1 MQIFV
6 LPYSTL
12 ITITLL
18 HTLVKGIPSPS
29 DFRLLGGGDGSSS
42 LLERLSRP
50 FHHQKPEIDPLDEI
64 EEPPSLFERFL
75 GPTPTESEW
84 LEEEDDLEDDEDNGV
99 GAVLVKRQGG
109 VPVPT
114 SQPQNENL
122 TSTEGATPINSS
134 VNQTING
141 PAPGFIPPEVNPDE
155 DQVDC
160 HDTATGP
167 ATKCWDELNLT
178 SWVQDWLDSH
188 YCHEHEGFSDC
199 FLRQNGFQGMDCS
212 GVKLDT
218 CTVPQNQEV
227 ASKHPEQ
234 WYVAYT
240 IFSVNQFFNSWYQAI
255 SNSAPTAQYNIGKI
269 VEIIDIPEKTSV
281 ALQWVLIALQG
292 IFAIVP
298 GPLGVYA
305 ANSWKFNN
313 QWQAISQVISNA
325 VSVAP
330 NAFRFIFPTGT
341 ADSKL
346 VQLADLSHNFANVI
360 MTVKSNINVTLSE
373 VMGNST
379 AFLAFAQKGNF
390 SGKPPSLPEQENYL
404 YYGFN
409 TYLISQALNG
419 NNVYGVISP
428 GTDVKALANNGSKL
442 NYPIDCK
449 DYDDYGIC
457 DAWWYST
464 NYRSSFTLDNFDHMN
479 RNYGRNMYDLISNF
493 TTGELL
499 FEGAYA
505 CHSEGNFGQPVN
517 ITINAGGINT
527 ACISQLKILTW
538 NMDCTSVTDKECE
551 FVEAGQAQDTFFATS
566 DLCPLA
572 GGYCPHTYSVPAG
585 YLGPLLTQDDFTLRR
600 D

>member
-6 LPYSTL
+6 LPYYAL
-12 ITITLL
+12 ITTTLL
-18 HTLVKGIPSPS
+18 QTLVKGIPSSS
-29 DFRLLGGGDGSSS
+29 DIRLFGGGDDSPS
-42 LLERLSRP
+42 LLERLAQT
-50 FHHQKPEIDPLDEI
+50 FHHQQPEIDASDET
-64 EEPPSLFERFL
+64 EEPPSFFQQLM
-75 GPTPTESEW
+75 GPTPTELEW
-84 LEEEDDLEDDEDNGV
+84 LEEEHELEDDDDNGM
-99 GAVLVKRQGG
+99 GATLVKRQGG

-122 TSTEGATPINSS
+122 TSTEGATPINST
-134 VNQTING
+134 VNQTIIG

-167 ATKCWDELNLT
+167 AKKCWDELNLT

-218 CTVPQNQEV
+218 CTVPQNEEV

-269 VEIIDIPEKTSV
+269 VEIIDIPERTSV

-292 IFAIVP
+292 AFAIVP

-313 QWQAISQVISNA
+313 QWQAIAQVISNA
-325 VSVAP
+325 VTVAP

-346 VQLADLSHNFANVI
+346 VQLSDLSHNFANVI

-428 GTDVKALANNGSKL
+428 GTDVRALANNGTTL

-449 DYDDYGIC
+449 DYDEYGIC

-551 FVEAGQAQDTFFATS
+551 FVEAGQAQNSFFDSSECAA
-566 DLCPLA
+566 A
-572 GGYCPHTYSVPAG
+572 GGFCPHTYSVPAG
-585 YLGPLLTQDDFTLRR
+585 YLGPLITQDDYKLRR
-600 D
+600 S